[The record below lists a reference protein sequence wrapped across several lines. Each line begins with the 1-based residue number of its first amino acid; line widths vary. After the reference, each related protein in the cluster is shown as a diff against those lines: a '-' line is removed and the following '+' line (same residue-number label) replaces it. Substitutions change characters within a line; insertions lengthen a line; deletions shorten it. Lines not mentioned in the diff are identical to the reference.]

1 VVVSLSGGFIPR
13 TNRIAPGPA
22 RVSGRMSFVTPR
34 PLVPTLTAALF
45 LTTALSASGQDAP
58 RDAIVLDDITLTA
71 NREPVELS
79 RSGSSVSVLTEND
92 LQGRAGQPLSR
103 SLTRLPGVTLRQQGP
118 LGTTG
123 FLEVRGAPGRYVPVV
138 IDGIEVSD
146 ATAPTPA
153 YDIGGQITAGIGR
166 VELLRGAQ
174 SALYG
179 SRAIAGVLTLESLR
193 PTEDGLRHHFG
204 IEAGSYD
211 TLTASYGA
219 TLRRDGTD
227 LAFQVSHVR
236 TDGFSALDENN
247 GNFEED
253 GYEATRLSFYSAHR
267 LDNGVTIG
275 FNGFWEDSTADF
287 DDFSDVAGTPG
298 DDYSENESYGLRGF
312 ARFSTGAVDH
322 DIALTRYRISRDSY
336 YNGFPV
342 SYAGTRTRL
351 SWQGAADLAPGVR
364 AVFGADTEKEKAEGN
379 GDARLTGV
387 FVETTTALSDDMD
400 ITTSLRRD
408 DHSRFGGFTS
418 GRVAAVYRA
427 DNDLLFRGA
436 LGNGFRAPSLYQ
448 LFDPFYGTATL
459 EPEESRTYEL
469 GVEKQWGDSH
479 LRATAFWLK
488 TDNLIG
494 FDDNGTPSDWNDDL
508 YNQVPGIARRRGVE
522 IDGRYAFGAGH
533 ALTAS
538 YSFIDNQTD
547 VPDWARVPERVLN
560 LGVETIFAT
569 GTTAG
574 IDLQHV
580 AGRAAG
586 LDDFTTVDLLVSHS
600 VRGNATAY
608 LRLENVLDEDY
619 QWVSGYGTAGRA
631 VYAGLRASF

>member
-1 VVVSLSGGFIPR
+1 M
-13 TNRIAPGPA
+13 TA
-22 RVSGRMSFVTPR
+22 RPVF
-34 PLVPTLTAALF
+34 LTLTAALA
-45 LTTALSASGQDAP
+45 LTTALPAAAQDAVQQP
-58 RDAIVLDDITLTA
+58 IILDDITLTA

-79 RSGSSVSVLTEND
+79 RSGSSVSVLAGED
-92 LQGRAGQPLSR
+92 LEDRASQPLSR
-103 SLTRLPGVTLRQQGP
+103 SLTRLPGVTLIQRGP

-123 FLEVRGAPGRYVPVV
+123 SVEVRGAPARYVPVV

-146 ATAPTPA
+146 STAPTPS
-153 YDIGGQITAGIGR
+153 YDIGGQITAGVSR

-193 PTEDGLRHHFG
+193 PTEDGLHHHFG
-204 IEAGSYD
+204 IEAGSFD

-219 TLRRDGTD
+219 TLRRADTD

-236 TDGFSALDENN
+236 TDGFSALDEDD

-267 LDNGVTIG
+267 LENGATIG
-275 FNGFWEDSTADF
+275 FNGFWEDSTGDF

-298 DDYSENESYGLRGF
+298 DDYSETESYGLRGF
-312 ARFSTGAVDH
+312 AQFTTGAVDH
-322 DIALTRYRISRDSY
+322 DIALTRYRIARDSY
-336 YNGFPV
+336 YDAIPTSFE
-342 SYAGTRTRL
+342 GTRTRL
-351 SWQGAADLAPGVR
+351 SWQGATDIGQGVR
-364 AVFGADTEKEKAEGN
+364 AVFGADTEKEEAEGN

-387 FVETTTALSDDMD
+387 FVETTAALGDRMD

-427 DNDLLFRGA
+427 DGDLLLRAA

-448 LFDPFYGTATL
+448 LFSIYGDPTL
-459 EPEESRTYEL
+459 EREESRTYEL

-488 TDNLIG
+488 VDNLIG
-494 FDDNGTPSDWNDDL
+494 WDDRGTADWMDDG
-508 YNQVPGIARRRGVE
+508 YNQIDGTARRRGVE
-522 IDGRYAFGAGH
+522 IDGRFAFGAGH

-538 YSFIDNQTD
+538 YTFIDNQTD
-547 VPDWARVPERVLN
+547 VEGWARVPERVLN
-560 LGVETIFAT
+560 LGAETTFAT

-580 AGRAAG
+580 AGRADG
-586 LDDFTTVDLLVSHS
+586 LDDFTTVDLLVSHP
-600 VRGNATAY
+600 VRDNATAY
-608 LRLENVLDEDY
+608 LRLENVFDEDY
-619 QWVSGYGTAGRA
+619 QWVSGYGTSGRA

>member
-1 VVVSLSGGFIPR
+1 
-13 TNRIAPGPA
+13 
-22 RVSGRMSFVTPR
+22 MTPR
-34 PLVPTLTAALF
+34 PAFLTLTAALA
-45 LTTALSASGQDAP
+45 LTTALPVAAQDA
-58 RDAIVLDDITLTA
+58 AQSTFVLDTITLTA
-71 NREPVELS
+71 NREATELS
-79 RSGSSVSVLTEND
+79 RSGSSVSVLTEED
-92 LQGRAGQPLSR
+92 LQGRASQPLSR
-103 SLTRLPGVTLRQQGP
+103 SLTRLPGVTLIQRGP

-123 FLEVRGAPGRYVPVV
+123 SLEVRGAPARYVPVM

-146 ATAPTPA
+146 STAPTPS

-179 SRAIAGVLTLESLR
+179 SRAIAGVLALESLR

-204 IEAGSYD
+204 IEAGSFD

-219 TLRRDGTD
+219 TLRRNDTD

-236 TDGFSALDENN
+236 TDGFSALDEDD

-267 LDNGVTIG
+267 LENGATVG
-275 FNGFWEDSTADF
+275 FNGFWEDSTADI
-287 DDFSDVAGTPG
+287 DYSSDATGTPG

-312 ARFSTGAVDH
+312 AQFTTGGVDH
-322 DIALTRYRISRDSY
+322 DIALTRYRIARDSY
-336 YNGFPV
+336 YNGIPTP
-342 SYAGTRTRL
+342 YEGTRTKL
-351 SWQGAADLAPGVR
+351 SWQGATDIGQDVR
-364 AVFGADTEKEKAEGN
+364 AVFGADTEKEEAESN
-379 GDARLTGV
+379 GDARISGV
-387 FVETTTALSDDMD
+387 FVETTAALGDRID

-418 GRVAAVYRA
+418 GRMAAVYRA
-427 DNDLLFRGA
+427 NGDLLFRA
-436 LGNGFRAPSLYQ
+436 AIGNGFRAPSLFQ
-448 LFDPFYGTATL
+448 LFGDAGNNDL
-459 EPEESRTYEL
+459 QREEGRSAEL
-469 GVEKQWGDSH
+469 GVEKQWGDSY

-494 FDDNGTPSDWNDDL
+494 FDSTETFCGSGYGCYVQIDDT
-508 YNQVPGIARRRGVE
+508 VRRRGIE

-533 ALTAS
+533 ALTVG
-538 YSFIDNQTD
+538 YTFIDNQTNT
-547 VPDWARVPERVLN
+547 PNWAQVPERVLN
-560 LGVETIFAT
+560 LGAETTFPT

-580 AGRAAG
+580 AGRDG
-586 LDDFTTVDLLVSHS
+586 DLDDFTTVDLLVSHP
-600 VRGNATAY
+600 VRDNAEAY
-608 LRLENVLDEDY
+608 LRLENAFDEDY
-619 QWVSGYGTAGRA
+619 QWVSGYGTSGRA

>member
-1 VVVSLSGGFIPR
+1 
-13 TNRIAPGPA
+13 
-22 RVSGRMSFVTPR
+22 MSFVTAR
-34 PLVPTLTAALF
+34 PVFLTLPLSLFAALA
-45 LTTALSASGQDAP
+45 LTTALPATAQDAP
-58 RDAIVLDDITLTA
+58 QDAIILDDITLTA
-71 NREPVELS
+71 NREPVDLS
-79 RSGSSVSVLTEND
+79 RSGSSVSVLTAED
-92 LQGRAGQPLSR
+92 LQDRASQPLSR
-103 SLTRLPGVTLRQQGP
+103 SLTRLPGVTLRQSGP
-118 LGTTG
+118 LGGTG
-123 FLEVRGAPGRYVPVV
+123 FLEVRGAPARYVPVV

-193 PTEDGLRHHFG
+193 PTEDGLHHHFG
-204 IEAGSYD
+204 IEAGSFD

-236 TDGFSALDENN
+236 TDGFSALDEDD
-247 GNFEED
+247 GNFEDD

-267 LDNGVTIG
+267 LENGATIG
-275 FNGFWEDSTADF
+275 FNGFWEDSTGDF

-298 DDYSENESYGLRGF
+298 DDYSESESYGLRGF
-312 ARFSTGAVDH
+312 AQFTTGAVDH
-322 DIALTRYRISRDSY
+322 DIALTRYRIARDSY
-336 YNGFPV
+336 YNGFPMP
-342 SYAGTRTRL
+342 YDGTRTKL
-351 SWQGAADLAPGVR
+351 SWQGATDIGQGVR
-364 AVFGADTEKEKAEGN
+364 AVFGADTEKEEAEGN
-379 GDARLTGV
+379 GDARINGV
-387 FVETTTALSDDMD
+387 FVETTAALGDRID

-427 DNDLLFRGA
+427 DGDLLFRA
-436 LGNGFRAPSLYQ
+436 SIGNGFRAPSLYQ
-448 LFDPFYGTATL
+448 LFDPFIGTPTL
-459 EPEESRTYEL
+459 EREESRTHEI

-488 TDNLIG
+488 TGNLIG
-494 FDDNGTPSDWNDDL
+494 YDDNDTPTDWSDDF
-508 YNQVPGIARRRGVE
+508 YNQVDGTARRRGIE
-522 IDGRYAFGAGH
+522 IDGRYIFGAGH
-533 ALTAS
+533 ALTAT
-538 YSFIDNQTD
+538 YTFIDNQTN
-547 VPDWARVPERVLN
+547 VPDWAQVPERVLN
-560 LGVETIFAT
+560 LGAETTFTT
-569 GTTAG
+569 GTTAR

-580 AGRAAG
+580 AGRAEG
-586 LDDFTTVDLLVSHS
+586 LDDFTTVDLLVSHP
-600 VRGNATAY
+600 VRDNATAY

-619 QWVSGYGTAGRA
+619 QWVSGYGTSGRA